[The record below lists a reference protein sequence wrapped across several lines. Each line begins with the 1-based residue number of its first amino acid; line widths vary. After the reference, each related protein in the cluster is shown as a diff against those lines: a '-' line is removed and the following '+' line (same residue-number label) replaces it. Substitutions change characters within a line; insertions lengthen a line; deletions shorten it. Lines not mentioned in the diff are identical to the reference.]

1 MSLQFIFGNSGSGKS
16 HYLYESIIEE
26 SIRKP
31 EWNYLVLVPEQFTMQ
46 TQKDLCEMHPRGGI
60 MNIDVLSFVRL
71 SHRIFEE
78 VGQEISRV
86 LDDEGKNLILRKIAA
101 MHQEDLPI
109 LKGNLKKQGYISEVK
124 SVISEFTQYGVGF
137 DTLDSFIET
146 LNPESYLAYKLRDI
160 RTIYEGFEDYLAE
173 KYITKEEMLDRLSDV
188 VPQSL
193 LLKNSVIV
201 LDGFTGFTPVQ
212 NRLLGTLMKV
222 CRKIVITVEMDERE
236 DPFVYKHPY
245 QLFAISKQMVSSL
258 VRIAKEE
265 DVAIEQSVYLYEQP
279 VKRFAGNPAM
289 AFLEQ
294 ELFRNSGKIYEET
307 QNVISIHETKN
318 PKEEAEFIAGE
329 VRRLIREK
337 GFRLKDIG
345 VIVSDMNVYA
355 AHFER
360 AFTEYEIPVFMDY
373 KKSILLNAF
382 VEYLRSLLAMAE
394 QKFSYESVFRFL
406 RTGMTGFSFD
416 EIDCLENYVIA
427 SGIKG
432 YKKWQEAWVRRT
444 SGVKEEDLTF
454 LNNIRVRFVE
464 KIDGLMFVLKK
475 RNKTVRDITAAIHD
489 FFVQEKM
496 QEKIQFMAEKFQAEG
511 ELAMAKEYS
520 QVYRIVIELFDKFVE
535 LLGDERISMSEYC
548 ELLDAGLEEAKV
560 GVIPPGMDQVVIGD
574 MERTRLNNLKAL
586 FFAGAND
593 AYLPGNLSK
602 GGLLNERDREYF
614 AKGKIELSPGAKE
627 KAYVQK
633 FYLYMNLTKPSQYLY
648 LTFSKMTYDGKGL
661 RAVYLVQ
668 DFKRLY
674 PDLTIHDEEHRTL
687 LGREITRKNG
697 TEFLAKGL
705 SEKSRGLNDEW
716 KELYTWLKK
725 EGTQE
730 EALKKMLTAAFYS
743 KRKEKVT
750 KETAYEL
757 FGDTKRFS
765 ITRLEQ
771 YASCAYAHFLSYGL
785 RLSEREIYQFEAVD
799 LGNIAHQS
807 IERFAKK
814 ADRMNLEWT
823 QLTEDQREEMIDQ
836 SVEESILE
844 YGNTVLYS
852 TSRDEYMITR
862 IKHLIRRSVWA
873 LTKQMEKSDFRPA
886 GYEMKFGS
894 GKIDRIDTCEDEK
907 GVYVKVT
914 DYKTGMKAFDI
925 TSFYHGLQMQLPVYL
940 NAAVELEKKRHKGQE
955 VIPAGMF
962 YYRMQDPIVNKEK
975 DEEKLEK
982 SILKELKLDGLINA
996 QEEVLEHMEKGLKE
1010 ESVLI
1015 PLGRTKSGALSR
1027 YSKVLSPEEF
1037 GLFLDYAKKKSDE
1050 LCSQI
1055 ADGDADI
1062 APYELGNA
1070 TGCDYCNYRS
1080 ICGFDTR
1087 LPGFQYR
1094 SLKKYSREEVME
1106 RIRQEM
1112 ESANEKNE
1120 SGSDNKNGRNNS
1132 GEDD

>member
-1 MSLQFIFGNSGSGKS
+1 MMSDIGLYIQEGVMSLQFIFGNSGSGKS

-416 EIDCLENYVIA
+416 EIDCLEN
-427 SGIKG
+427 
-432 YKKWQEAWVRRT
+432 
-444 SGVKEEDLTF
+444 
-454 LNNIRVRFVE
+454 
-464 KIDGLMFVLKK
+464 
-475 RNKTVRDITAAIHD
+475 
-489 FFVQEKM
+489 
-496 QEKIQFMAEKFQAEG
+496 
-511 ELAMAKEYS
+511 
-520 QVYRIVIELFDKFVE
+520 
-535 LLGDERISMSEYC
+535 
-548 ELLDAGLEEAKV
+548 
-560 GVIPPGMDQVVIGD
+560 
-574 MERTRLNNLKAL
+574 
-586 FFAGAND
+586 
-593 AYLPGNLSK
+593 
-602 GGLLNERDREYF
+602 
-614 AKGKIELSPGAKE
+614 
-627 KAYVQK
+627 
-633 FYLYMNLTKPSQYLY
+633 
-648 LTFSKMTYDGKGL
+648 
-661 RAVYLVQ
+661 
-668 DFKRLY
+668 
-674 PDLTIHDEEHRTL
+674 
-687 LGREITRKNG
+687 
-697 TEFLAKGL
+697 
-705 SEKSRGLNDEW
+705 
-716 KELYTWLKK
+716 
-725 EGTQE
+725 
-730 EALKKMLTAAFYS
+730 
-743 KRKEKVT
+743 
-750 KETAYEL
+750 
-757 FGDTKRFS
+757 
-765 ITRLEQ
+765 
-771 YASCAYAHFLSYGL
+771 
-785 RLSEREIYQFEAVD
+785 
-799 LGNIAHQS
+799 
-807 IERFAKK
+807 
-814 ADRMNLEWT
+814 
-823 QLTEDQREEMIDQ
+823 
-836 SVEESILE
+836 
-844 YGNTVLYS
+844 
-852 TSRDEYMITR
+852 
-862 IKHLIRRSVWA
+862 
-873 LTKQMEKSDFRPA
+873 
-886 GYEMKFGS
+886 
-894 GKIDRIDTCEDEK
+894 
-907 GVYVKVT
+907 
-914 DYKTGMKAFDI
+914 
-925 TSFYHGLQMQLPVYL
+925 
-940 NAAVELEKKRHKGQE
+940 
-955 VIPAGMF
+955 
-962 YYRMQDPIVNKEK
+962 
-975 DEEKLEK
+975 
-982 SILKELKLDGLINA
+982 
-996 QEEVLEHMEKGLKE
+996 
-1010 ESVLI
+1010 
-1015 PLGRTKSGALSR
+1015 
-1027 YSKVLSPEEF
+1027 
-1037 GLFLDYAKKKSDE
+1037 
-1050 LCSQI
+1050 
-1055 ADGDADI
+1055 
-1062 APYELGNA
+1062 
-1070 TGCDYCNYRS
+1070 
-1080 ICGFDTR
+1080 
-1087 LPGFQYR
+1087 
-1094 SLKKYSREEVME
+1094 
-1106 RIRQEM
+1106 
-1112 ESANEKNE
+1112 
-1120 SGSDNKNGRNNS
+1120 
-1132 GEDD
+1132 